1 MNVSGHTIQG
11 KYVEVVNKMR
21 LKDLQRKEVS
31 FLSIFTISI
40 IVSMLIF
47 MFYGKEILQQTDV
60 LSKEALSRI
69 RCQNRNAAF
78 FFFIC
83 RERLPVIPIL
93 FLLST
98 THLGKRVVYSMIAW
112 YGSGIGTLWA
122 IVWMRYG
129 VGGCLLLIGAGFPQY
144 ILYILALVIGLKL
157 SCEKRTVNKRFWM
170 QLTVLELVVAVGCF
184 LEGYVNLYLLEKLL
198 HLFGFI

>member
-31 FLSIFTISI
+31 FLSIFTVSVM
-40 IVSMLIF
+40 VSMLIF
-47 MFYGKEILQQTDV
+47 MLCGKEILQQTDV
-60 LSKEALSRI
+60 LSREALSRI
-69 RCQNRNAAF
+69 RYQNRNAAF

-98 THLGKRVVYSMIAW
+98 TYLGKGAVYGLIAW

-129 VGGCLLLIGAGFPQY
+129 VGGCFLLIGAGFPQY
-144 ILYILALVIGLKL
+144 ICYIPALVIGLRL
-157 SCEKRTVNKRFWM
+157 SDEKRTVNKRFWI
-170 QLTVLELVVAVGCF
+170 QLFVLELVVTAGCF
-184 LEGYVNLYLLEKLL
+184 LEGYVNLYLFEKLL
-198 HLFGFI
+198 RLLGFV